1 MVDFLSNYGLFLA
14 KALTIVGA
22 IILVIAAV
30 GAVAGRKKQ
39 DSREG
44 YIDVHNYNETLEDME
59 DALKEAILDKD
70 LYKHQLKAEHKK
82 EKQEAKAR
90 KKALKKG
97 LDVESEKERK
107 RVFVLDFDGDIKA
120 SELEPLREEITAVL
134 TMATEKD
141 EVVIRLESPGG
152 MVHSYGLA
160 SSQLERI
167 KRHGVPLTV
176 CVDRVAAS
184 GGYMMACLA
193 DKIVAAPFSILGSIG
208 VVAQLPNFHRLLK
221 KHDIDYE
228 VLTAGEYK
236 RTLTVLGENT
246 EKGRQKFMDDLED
259 THSLFKEFVG
269 EFRPQVDLEKV
280 ATGEVWFGRR
290 ALAVNLVDEITT
302 SDEYL
307 MAACQ
312 DADVFMVRYEF
323 KKTLQERISD
333 MSIKTADSLL
343 IKWFSRITNIRYLAK

>member
-1 MVDFLSNYGLFLA
+1 MIDFLANYGLFLA

-22 IILVIAAV
+22 IVLVIAAV
-30 GAVAGRKKQ
+30 GAVAGRNKK
-39 DSREG
+39 DSGDG
-44 YIDVHNYNETLEDME
+44 YIDIHSMNETLEDME
-59 DALKEAILDKD
+59 DALKEAVLDKD
-70 LYKHQLKAEHKK
+70 QYKQMHKEEQKREKA
-82 EKQEAKAR
+82 EAKAR

-97 LDVESEKERK
+97 AAVEEPERK

-134 TMATEKD
+134 TVATEKD
-141 EVVIRLESPGG
+141 EVVVRLESPGG

-167 KRHGVPLTV
+167 KSHGVPMTV
-176 CVDRVAAS
+176 CVDKVAAS

-193 DKIVAAPFSILGSIG
+193 DKIVAAPFSVLGSIG

-246 EKGRQKFMDDLED
+246 EKGREKFVEDLED

-290 ALAVNLVDEITT
+290 ALDVNLIDEIST

-307 MAACQ
+307 MKACSE
-312 DADVFMVRYEF
+312 ADVFVVRYEF

-343 IKWFSRITNIRYLAK
+343 VKWFSRITNVRLLAK